1 MIYIEPM
8 NDYLGGVG
16 CPSNFRQ
23 CVKIAKKKKILIII
37 TTNKPVNNRKVYQY
51 LQYTMYIFMYDS
63 NIYDHT
69 QKNSIFAA
77 YML

>member
-1 MIYIEPM
+1 MIYIEPVDM

-16 CPSNFRQ
+16 CPRKFRQ
-23 CVKIAKKKKILIII
+23 GVKIAKKILIII

-69 QKNSIFAA
+69 
-77 YML
+77 